1 MTLEEY
7 TQIEQDFSTS
17 ETDIKTFLGIKG
29 ISIHQYYYWKR
40 KSRDLQE
47 ASSPTEGQ
55 FLPLNVNTGGSIK
68 PGNRGKNLKHPLITQ
83 GEIEIELRTPSG
95 SELRIRGVMDSIMV
109 STIIASS
116 SVRRNV

>member
-7 TQIEQDFSTS
+7 TQLEQDFSAS
-17 ETDIKTFLGIKG
+17 ETDIKTFVGIKG

-40 KSRDLQE
+40 KARDLQD
-47 ASSPTEGQ
+47 ASSLSEGQ
-55 FLPLNVNTGGSIK
+55 FLPLNVISGGSIK
-68 PGNRGKNLKHPLITQ
+68 AGKRGKNLKHPLITQ

-95 SELRIRGVMDSIMV
+95 AEFRIRGVMDTIMV

-116 SVRRNV
+116 GGRRNV